1 MNDQEP
7 IKVIDITVPSSTD
20 EAPYDVYIVLSDSP
34 PSGWDE
40 AFREVWTGPGMP
52 IPARPVLVSGPY
64 IILERTT
71 LEDVRALDLYP
82 RVRSAVRKTNDRYA
96 KQQAEAARAAQ
107 ERERRTTEEQ
117 ARRERLLQ
125 EIRTDPTCPRHPT

>member
-1 MNDQEP
+1 
-7 IKVIDITVPSSTD
+7 
-20 EAPYDVYIVLSDSP
+20 
-34 PSGWDE
+34 
-40 AFREVWTGPGMP
+40 MP